1 MPAMTSPYRNNPGPR
16 PTPKS
21 AGGIP
26 LWQLVV
32 GGLLIAVGGI
42 LAGIKIAEM
51 ILPLWLPGL
60 AR

>member
-1 MPAMTSPYRNNPGPR
+1 MPAMTSPYRNKPGHR

-21 AGGIP
+21 EGGI
-26 LWQLVV
+26 LLRQLVV